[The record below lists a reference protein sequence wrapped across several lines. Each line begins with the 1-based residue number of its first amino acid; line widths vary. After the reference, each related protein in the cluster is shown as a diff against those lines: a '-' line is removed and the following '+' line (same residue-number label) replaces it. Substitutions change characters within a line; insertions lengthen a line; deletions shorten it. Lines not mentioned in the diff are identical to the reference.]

1 MLAYWS
7 TNELPTDIDIVS
19 ISGSNRSSESEYPP
33 SEWLA
38 DWPIPVL
45 VDDGTGTATQSYGL
59 TYYPFS
65 VIVDESGTVV
75 TRHVGS
81 LTGPDLE
88 NAISFL
94 RGASES

>member
-19 ISGSNRSSESEYPP
+19 ISGSNRSSEAEYPP

-45 VDDGTGTATQSYGL
+45 VDDESGTATQSYGL
-59 TYYPFS
+59 VYYPFS
-65 VIVDESGTVV
+65 VIVDGSGTVV
-75 TRHVGS
+75 TRHVGP
-81 LTGPDLE
+81 LTGPSLE
-88 NAISFL
+88 SAISFM